1 MTDIHATSGSAGR
14 KLPEPT
20 FFDPSFERLPAAASF
35 DASRTGPVL
44 LLFDRAADRDWVAD
58 AAIAIATGWNATGQR
73 TVLADLGLDDP
84 MLAERIGMSSME
96 GVVDIFLY
104 GASLARSARPVPGRG
119 FYLISAGTYTPDS
132 TAILRDGRWEKII
145 AGFRSAGA
153 SLLVF
158 VPSDAPGLPSLAR
171 WAYDAIML
179 GEQSHEAELSRDA
192 PGGVTIHAWLTPPS
206 QGPRAD
212 AAPRAA
218 AIPVSPAVAAP
229 PAPQRFAEPEAPTG
243 IRPWLAA
250 PRDAQA
256 HSGGEEFRTAEDT
269 VGAPA
274 ATLPVPDPDWEEPET
289 KPVKKS
295 RLAPI
300 LTLLLLLAV
309 LAGAVYI
316 LLQQY
321 PQLLGGTPGGAEADP
336 PAKTTAVA
344 PQGAVAA
351 AGTALPFTVFVKAYP
366 RYEDARRFASSVAAK
381 FPDARFYVTPEMTRD
396 KLYYKVFSG
405 ALADSADAVA
415 LRERLMR
422 SGDVDAEDVGTSDDL
437 ILVRPYALE
446 LGELPT
452 QAAAQARADSL
463 NGRAIPAYAVAVPF
477 SDGTERYKVYGGAF
491 EDSAGAAP
499 MLRMVQQARPTLP
512 ARLVARTGRAPAPQ
526 K

>member
-44 LLFDRAADRDWVAD
+44 LLFDRAAERDWVAD

-132 TAILRDGRWEKII
+132 TAILRDPRWEKII

-153 SLLVF
+153 SLLIF

-192 PGGVTIHAWLTPPS
+192 PGGVTVHAWLTPPS
-206 QGPRAD
+206 QP
-212 AAPRAA
+212 PRAA
-218 AIPVSPAVAAP
+218 AVAASPAVAAP
-229 PAPQRFAEPEAPTG
+229 PRFAEPEAPTG
-243 IRPWLAA
+243 IRPWLAP
-250 PRDAQA
+250 PRDTEP
-256 HSGGEEFRTAEDT
+256 HTGGEEFRSAENT

-274 ATLPVPDPDWEEPET
+274 ATLPVPAPEWEEAEPKAE
-289 KPVKKS
+289 KKS
-295 RLAPI
+295 RAAPLI
-300 LTLLLLLAV
+300 TLLLLLLV

-321 PQLLGGTPGGAEADP
+321 PQLLGGTLTGAQADAPVRPGAA
-336 PAKTTAVA
+336 ARA
-344 PQGAVAA
+344 PRGSAA
-351 AGTALPFTVFVKAYP
+351 SAGTALPFAVFVKAYP
-366 RYEDARRFASSVAAK
+366 QYEPARQLASSVAAK
-381 FPDARFYVTPEMTRD
+381 FPDARFYVTPEMTGD

-405 ALADSADAVA
+405 ALADSAEAVA
-415 LRERLMR
+415 LRERLLR
-422 SGDVDAEDVGTSDDL
+422 SGVVSADDVGTADDL
-437 ILVRPYALE
+437 ILVRPLAVE

-452 QAAAQARADSL
+452 QEAAQARADSL
-463 NGRAIPAYAVAVPF
+463 SGRAIPAYAVAVPF
-477 SDGTERYKVYGGAF
+477 NDGSERYKVYGGAF
-491 EDSAGAAP
+491 ADSAGAAP
-499 MLRMVQQARPTLP
+499 MLKMVQQAGLP

>member
-73 TVLADLGLDDP
+73 TVLVDLGLDDP

-179 GEQSHEAELSRDA
+179 GEQAHEAELSRDA
-192 PGGVTIHAWLTPPS
+192 PGGVTIHAWLTPPA
-206 QGPRAD
+206 QRPLAD
-212 AAPRAA
+212 AAYRAA
-218 AIPVSPAVAAP
+218 ALPPPPAAAAP
-229 PAPQRFAEPEAPTG
+229 PRFAEPDAPTG
-243 IRPWLAA
+243 IRPWLAP
-250 PRDAQA
+250 PRDTEPHA
-256 HSGGEEFRTAEDT
+256 GGEEFRTAEDT

-274 ATLPVPDPDWEEPET
+274 ATLPVPAPEWEEPEP
-289 KPVKKS
+289 KPVKRS
-295 RLAPI
+295 RVAPL
-300 LTLLLLLAV
+300 LTLFLLLVV

-321 PQLLGGTPGGAEADP
+321 PQLLGGTPSGADADP
-336 PAKTTAVA
+336 AGDGAAA
-344 PQGAVAA
+344 PRGAAGV
-351 AGTALPFTVFVKAYP
+351 AGTALPFAVFVKAYP
-366 RYEDARRFASSVAAK
+366 QYEPARQLASSAAAK
-381 FPDARFYVTPEMTRD
+381 FPDTRFYVTPEMTGD

-415 LRERLMR
+415 LRERLLR
-422 SGDVDAEDVGTSDDL
+422 SGVVNADDVGTADDL
-437 ILVRPYALE
+437 ILVRPYAVE
-446 LGELPT
+446 LGELSTPE
-452 QAAAQARADSL
+452 AAQARADSL
-463 NGRAIPAYAVAVPF
+463 NERAIPAYAVAVPF
-477 SDGTERYKVYGGAF
+477 DDGTERYKVYGGAF
-491 EDSAGAAP
+491 ADSAGAAP
-499 MLRMVQQARPTLP
+499 MLRMVRQAGLP
-512 ARLVARTGRAPAPQ
+512 ARLVARTGRTPAPQ

>member
-1 MTDIHATSGSAGR
+1 
-14 KLPEPT
+14 
-20 FFDPSFERLPAAASF
+20 
-35 DASRTGPVL
+35 
-44 LLFDRAADRDWVAD
+44 
-58 AAIAIATGWNATGQR
+58 
-73 TVLADLGLDDP
+73 

-179 GEQSHEAELSRDA
+179 GEQAHEAELSRDA
-192 PGGVTIHAWLTPPS
+192 PGGVTVHAWLTPPS
-206 QGPRAD
+206 QPPRAD

-218 AIPVSPAVAAP
+218 AAIPASPAVAAA
-229 PAPQRFAEPEAPTG
+229 PAPPRFAEPEAPTG
-243 IRPWLAA
+243 IRPWLAP
-250 PRDAQA
+250 PRDAEP
-256 HSGGEEFRTAEDT
+256 HTGGEEFRTAEDT

-274 ATLPVPDPDWEEPET
+274 ATLPVPAPEWEEPE
-289 KPVKKS
+289 PRVEKKS
-295 RLAPI
+295 RLAPL
-300 LTLLLLLAV
+300 LTLFLLLVV

-316 LLQQY
+316 ALQQY
-321 PQLLGGTPGGAEADP
+321 PQLLGGTPSGAEADA
-336 PAKTTAVA
+336 PARATAVA
-344 PQGAVAA
+344 PKGTVAS
-351 AGTALPFTVFVKAYP
+351 AGTALPFAVFVKAYP
-366 RYEDARRFASSVAAK
+366 EYEPARQLASSVAAK
-381 FPDARFYVTPEMTRD
+381 FPDARFYVTPEMTGD
-396 KLYYKVFSG
+396 KLYFKVFSG

-415 LRERLMR
+415 LRERLLR
-422 SGDVDAEDVGTSDDL
+422 SDEVSADDVGTADDL
-437 ILVRPYALE
+437 ILVRPLAVE

-452 QAAAQARADSL
+452 QEAAQARADSL
-463 NGRAIPAYAVAVPF
+463 NGRAIPAYVVAVPF
-477 SDGTERYKVYGGAF
+477 NDGSERYKVYGGAF
-491 EDSAGAAP
+491 ADSAGAAP
-499 MLRMVQQARPTLP
+499 MLKMVQQAGLP

>member
-1 MTDIHATSGSAGR
+1 MTDIHSNPGSAGR

-20 FFDPSFERLPAAASF
+20 FFDPSFERLPAAAAF
-35 DASRTGPVL
+35 DAARTGPVL
-44 LLFDRAADRDWVAD
+44 LLFDRNADRDWVAD

-132 TAILRDGRWEKII
+132 TAILRDARWEKII
-145 AGFRSAGA
+145 GGFRSAGA
-153 SLLVF
+153 SLLLF
-158 VPSDAPGLPSLAR
+158 VPSDAAALPSLAR
-171 WAYDAIML
+171 WAYDAIVL
-179 GEQSHEAELSRDA
+179 GDPAHEAALSSDA
-192 PGGVTIHAWLTPPS
+192 PGGVNVNAWLTPPAHP
-206 QGPRAD
+206 QRAD
-212 AAPRAA
+212 AAPRGAVT
-218 AIPVSPAVAAP
+218 PVAVVTP
-229 PAPQRFAEPEAPTG
+229 SQERFAEPEPPVG
-243 IRPWLAA
+243 IRPWLAP
-250 PRDAQA
+250 PRDAEPQP
-256 HSGGEEFRTAEDT
+256 HGEEFRTAEDT

-274 ATLPVPDPDWEEPET
+274 STLPVPTPEWEERPAAPAE
-289 KPVKKS
+289 KKGRISPV
-295 RLAPI
+295 

-309 LAGAVYI
+309 LAGAVYL

-321 PQLLGGTPGGAEADP
+321 PQLLGGTPADAGAEP
-336 PAKTTAVA
+336 PAATRPATPVA
-344 PQGAVAA
+344 ARQPVAA
-351 AGTALPFTVFVKAYP
+351 AGTALPYAVFVKAYP
-366 RYEDARRFASSVAAK
+366 GYEAARQVAASVAAK
-381 FPDARFYVTPEMTRD
+381 FPDARFYVTPEMNGD
-396 KLYYKVFSG
+396 KLYFKVYSG

-415 LRERLMR
+415 LRERLVR
-422 SGDVDAEDVGTSDDL
+422 AGVVTPDDVGTSDDL
-437 ILVRPYALE
+437 ILMRPLAVE

-463 NGRAIPAYAVAVPF
+463 ARRAIPAYAVAVPF

-491 EDSAGAAP
+491 EDSASAAP
-499 MLRMVQQARPTLP
+499 MMRMVQQAGLP

>member
-1 MTDIHATSGSAGR
+1 MTETHATSGSAGR
-14 KLPEPT
+14 TLPEPT

-132 TAILRDGRWEKII
+132 TAILRDARWEKII
-145 AGFRSAGA
+145 SGFRSAGA

-158 VPSDAPGLPSLAR
+158 VPSDAPALPSLAR

-179 GEQSHEAELSRDA
+179 GEQAHEAELSRDA
-192 PGGVTIHAWLTPPS
+192 PGGVAVHAWLTPPS
-206 QGPRAD
+206 RRPAAD

-218 AIPVSPAVAAP
+218 AIPASPAVAAP
-229 PAPQRFAEPEAPTG
+229 PAPPRFAEPEAPTG
-243 IRPWLAA
+243 IRPWLAP
-250 PRDAQA
+250 PRDTAPQT
-256 HSGGEEFRTAEDT
+256 GGEEFRSAENT

-274 ATLPVPDPDWEEPET
+274 ATLPVPAPEWEEPEP
-289 KPVKKS
+289 KPEKKS
-295 RLAPI
+295 RLAPL

-316 LLQQY
+316 ALQQY
-321 PQLLGGTPGGAEADP
+321 PQLLGGTPAGAGEDAP
-336 PAKTTAVA
+336 VKAAAAV
-344 PQGAVAA
+344 PRGSVAA
-351 AGTALPFTVFVKAYP
+351 AGTALPFAVFVKAFP
-366 RYEDARRFASSVAAK
+366 RYEPARQLASSVAAK

-396 KLYYKVFSG
+396 RLYYKVFSG

-415 LRERLMR
+415 LRDRLLR
-422 SGDVDAEDVGTSDDL
+422 SRVVDADDVGTADDL
-437 ILVRPYALE
+437 ILVRPFAVE

-452 QAAAQARADSL
+452 QEAAQARADSL

-477 SDGTERYKVYGGAF
+477 NDGSERYKVYGGAF
-491 EDSAGAAP
+491 ADSAGAAP
-499 MLRMVQQARPTLP
+499 MLKMVQQAGLP

>member
-132 TAILRDGRWEKII
+132 NAILRDARWEKII

-179 GEQSHEAELSRDA
+179 GEQAHEAELSGDA

-218 AIPVSPAVAAP
+218 IPASPAVAAP
-229 PAPQRFAEPEAPTG
+229 PAPPRFAEPEAPTG
-243 IRPWLAA
+243 FRPWLAA
-250 PRDAQA
+250 PRDAEP
-256 HSGGEEFRTAEDT
+256 HGGGEEFRSAEAT

-274 ATLPVPDPDWEEPET
+274 ATLPVPDPGWEEPER
-289 KPVKKS
+289 KLEKKS
-295 RLAPI
+295 RLVPL

-336 PAKTTAVA
+336 RARTTAVV
-344 PQGAVAA
+344 PKGPVAA
-351 AGTALPFTVFVKAYP
+351 AGTALPYTVFVKAYP
-366 RYEDARRFASSVAAK
+366 DYEPARRFASSVAAK
-381 FPDARFYVTPEMTRD
+381 FPDARFYVTPEATGD

-405 ALADSADAVA
+405 AFADSAAALA
-415 LRERLMR
+415 LRERLLR
-422 SGDVDAEDVGTSDDL
+422 SGDVNADDVGTADDL
-437 ILVRPYALE
+437 ILVRPYAVE

-452 QAAAQARADSL
+452 QEAAQARADSL

-477 SDGTERYKVYGGAF
+477 NDGSERYKVYGGAF
-491 EDSAGAAP
+491 EDSAGAAH
-499 MLRMVQQARPTLP
+499 MLKMVQAANLP

>member
-14 KLPEPT
+14 TLPEPT

-132 TAILRDGRWEKII
+132 TAILRDARWEKII
-145 AGFRSAGA
+145 SGFRSAGA

-171 WAYDAIML
+171 WAYDAVML
-179 GEQSHEAELSRDA
+179 GEQAHEDELSRDA
-192 PGGVTIHAWLTPPS
+192 PGGVTVHAWLTPPA
-206 QGPRAD
+206 QPPRAD

-218 AIPVSPAVAAP
+218 IAASPAAAAP
-229 PAPQRFAEPEAPTG
+229 PRFAEPEAPTG
-243 IRPWLAA
+243 IRPWLAP
-250 PRDAQA
+250 PRDAEPHA
-256 HSGGEEFRTAEDT
+256 AGEEFRTAEDT

-274 ATLPVPDPDWEEPET
+274 ATLPVPAPEWEEPEAT
-289 KPVKKS
+289 PVKKS
-295 RLAPI
+295 RAAPL
-300 LTLLLLLAV
+300 LTLLLLLLV
-309 LAGAVYI
+309 IAGAVYI

-321 PQLLGGTPGGAEADP
+321 PQLLGGTLTGAETNA
-336 PAKTTAVA
+336 PAQSGSAAAV
-344 PQGAVAA
+344 PRGQVSA
-351 AGTALPFTVFVKAYP
+351 AGTALPFAVFVKAYP
-366 RYEDARRFASSVAAK
+366 QYEPARQLASSVAAR
-381 FPDARFYVTPEMTRD
+381 FPDARFYVTPEMTGD

-415 LRERLMR
+415 LRERLLS
-422 SGDVDAEDVGTSDDL
+422 SGVVSADDVGTADDL
-437 ILVRPYALE
+437 ILVRPYAVE

-452 QAAAQARADSL
+452 QEAAQARADSL

-477 SDGTERYKVYGGAF
+477 ADGSERFKVYGGAF
-491 EDSAGAAP
+491 ADSAAAAP
-499 MLRMVQQARPTLP
+499 MLKMVQQAGLP

>member
-132 TAILRDGRWEKII
+132 NAILRDARWEKII

-153 SLLVF
+153 SLLIF

-179 GEQSHEAELSRDA
+179 GEQSHGAELSRDA
-192 PGGVTIHAWLTPPS
+192 PGGVTVHAWLTPPS
-206 QGPRAD
+206 QGPRSD

-218 AIPVSPAVAAP
+218 AIPVSPAAAAP
-229 PAPQRFAEPEAPTG
+229 PAPPRFAEPEAPTG

-250 PRDAQA
+250 PRDAQP

-274 ATLPVPDPDWEEPET
+274 ATLPVPDPEWEEPEQ

-336 PAKTTAVA
+336 RAKATAAA
-344 PQGAVAA
+344 PKEAVAA
-351 AGTALPFTVFVKAYP
+351 AGTALPFAVFVKAYP
-366 RYEDARRFASSVAAK
+366 DYEPARRLASSVAAK
-381 FPDARFYVTPEMTRD
+381 FPDARFYVTPEMTGD
-396 KLYYKVFSG
+396 KLYFKVFSG

-415 LRERLMR
+415 LRERLLR
-422 SGDVDAEDVGTSDDL
+422 SGDVNADDVGTADDL
-437 ILVRPYALE
+437 ILVRPYAVE

-452 QAAAQARADSL
+452 QEAAQARADSL

-477 SDGTERYKVYGGAF
+477 NDGTERYKVYGGAF
-491 EDSAGAAP
+491 ADSAGAAP
-499 MLRMVQQARPTLP
+499 MLKMVQQAGLP